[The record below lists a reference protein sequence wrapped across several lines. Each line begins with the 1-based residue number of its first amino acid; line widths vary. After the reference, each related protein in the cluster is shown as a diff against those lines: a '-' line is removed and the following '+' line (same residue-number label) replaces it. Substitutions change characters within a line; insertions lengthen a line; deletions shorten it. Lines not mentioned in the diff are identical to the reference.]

1 MSAGRCA
8 ALVCAAR
15 GCRTRRGFGTRAREF
30 DVDAGRHRDCNDRY
44 SMTEKKRTIR
54 LISNPNAGRGGR
66 RRAAEVA
73 RFCELLGAR
82 GIEVETLTTNA
93 PGDATRLAAEAAHD
107 GVREVIVSGGDGT
120 INEAL
125 QGLVGGR
132 VRLGIWPAGTANVLA
147 RELRLPFDAV
157 GAADV
162 IARGRTRRIYAGCAT
177 EEVSGARRYFFLM
190 AGIGLDASV
199 VERVRPRLK
208 RRVGEGAFW
217 VSGLGHLV
225 SWQPIVFSVE
235 VGGRIYPATF
245 AAFGRAAHYGG
256 DISVT
261 PGARLD
267 EPEFEICIVNSH
279 SRLRFLQLLAHGL
292 RRNGVRREMPG
303 VRYVRATRARATGEA
318 RMQIDGELTGRLP
331 VTFGIEPVP
340 VEVIAPPQEARDGW
354 RGYQRLR

>member
-1 MSAGRCA
+1 
-8 ALVCAAR
+8 
-15 GCRTRRGFGTRAREF
+15 
-30 DVDAGRHRDCNDRY
+30 
-44 SMTEKKRTIR
+44 

-73 RFCELLGAR
+73 RFCELLRAR
-82 GIEVETLTTNA
+82 GIEVEVLETGA
-93 PGDATRLAAEAAHD
+93 AGDATRLAAEAAHE
-107 GVREVIVSGGDGT
+107 GINEVIVSGGDGT

-125 QGLVGGR
+125 QGLVNTR

-147 RELRLPFDAV
+147 RELNLPFDAE
-157 GAADV
+157 GAAGV
-162 IARGRTRRIYAGCAT
+162 IARGATRRIYAGSAT
-177 EEVSGARRYFFLM
+177 EERSGARRYFFLM

-217 VSGLGHLV
+217 VSGLAHLV
-225 SWQPIVFSVE
+225 SWQPVPFHVE
-235 VGGRIYPATF
+235 IEGQEYPATF

-261 PGARLD
+261 PRARLD
-267 EPEFEICIVNSH
+267 EPEFEICIVNSQ
-279 SRLRFLQLLAHGL
+279 SRLRFLYLLTHAI
-292 RRNGVRREMPG
+292 RANGVRREMAF

-318 RMQIDGELTGRLP
+318 LMQVDGELTGQLP
-331 VTFGIEPVP
+331 VSFEIVPTP
-340 VEVIAPPQEARDGW
+340 VEVIAPPQNGRDGR

>member
-1 MSAGRCA
+1 
-8 ALVCAAR
+8 
-15 GCRTRRGFGTRAREF
+15 
-30 DVDAGRHRDCNDRY
+30 
-44 SMTEKKRTIR
+44 MTQKKRNIT

-66 RRAAEVA
+66 RRAAEVE
-73 RFCELLGAR
+73 RFCALLRQR

-93 PGDATRLAAEAAHD
+93 PGDATRLAAASVRE
-107 GVREVIVSGGDGT
+107 GVGEVIVSGGDGT

-147 RELRLPFDAV
+147 RELRLPFDAQ

-162 IARGRTRRIYAGCAT
+162 IARGRTRRIYAGAAT
-177 EEVSGARRYFFLM
+177 EEASGARRFFFLM
-190 AGIGLDASV
+190 AGVGLDASV

-225 SWQPIVFSVE
+225 RWRPVPFSVE
-235 VGGRIYPATF
+235 IEGETYPATF
-245 AAFGRAAHYGG
+245 AAFGRAPHYGG

-292 RRNGVRREMPG
+292 RREGLRRELPG

-318 RMQIDGELTGRLP
+318 RMQVDGELTGRLP
-331 VTFGIEPVP
+331 VTFEIAPEA
-340 VEVIAPPQEARDGW
+340 VEVIAPPLVERDTP
-354 RGYQRLR
+354 RGNRRLR

>member
-1 MSAGRCA
+1 
-8 ALVCAAR
+8 
-15 GCRTRRGFGTRAREF
+15 
-30 DVDAGRHRDCNDRY
+30 
-44 SMTEKKRTIR
+44 MTEQRRRIR
-54 LISNPNAGRGGR
+54 LISNPQAGRGGAK
-66 RRAAEVA
+66 RAAEVA
-73 RFCELLGAR
+73 RFCALLGAR
-82 GIEVETLTTNA
+82 GIEVETVSTGA
-93 PGDATRLAAEAAHD
+93 PGDATRLAAEVAREGGA
-107 GVREVIVSGGDGT
+107 REVIVSGGDGT

-125 QGLVGGR
+125 QGLAGGR

-147 RELRLPFDAV
+147 RELRLPFDAP

-162 IARGRTRRIYAGCAT
+162 IARGETRRIYAGCAT
-177 EEVSGARRYFFLM
+177 EEASGARRYFFLM

-225 SWQPIVFSVE
+225 RWRPVPFRVE
-235 VGGRIYPATF
+235 VGGQTYPATF

-279 SRLRFLQLLAHGL
+279 SRLRFLRLLAHGL
-292 RRNGVRREMPG
+292 RRDGVRPEMPG

-318 RMQIDGELTGRLP
+318 RMQVDGELTGRLP
-331 VTFGIEPVP
+331 VTFEIAPVP
-340 VEVIAPPQEARDGW
+340 IEVIAPREANRDAR
-354 RGYQRLR
+354 RGGQRPR

>member
-1 MSAGRCA
+1 AG
-8 ALVCAAR
+8 
-15 GCRTRRGFGTRAREF
+15 
-30 DVDAGRHRDCNDRY
+30 
-44 SMTEKKRTIR
+44 
-54 LISNPNAGRGGR
+54 GGM
-66 RRAAEVA
+66 
-73 RFCELLGAR
+73 
-82 GIEVETLTTNA
+82 
-93 PGDATRLAAEAAHD
+93 
-107 GVREVIVSGGDGT
+107 REVIVSGGDGT

-125 QGLVGGR
+125 QGLVGTG

-147 RELRLPFDAV
+147 RELQLPFDAA

-162 IARGRTRRIYAGCAT
+162 IARGETRRIYAGCAT
-177 EEVSGARRYFFLM
+177 GDASGERRYFFLM

-217 VSGLGHLV
+217 VSGLGHLAR
-225 SWQPIVFSVE
+225 WRPIAFSVE
-235 VGGRIYPATF
+235 VEGQTYPATF

-292 RRNGVRREMPG
+292 RRGGIRSEIPG
-303 VRYVRATRARATGEA
+303 VSYVRATRAHATGEA
-318 RMQIDGELTGRLP
+318 LMQIDGELTGRLP
-331 VTFGIEPVP
+331 VTFEIAPVP
-340 VEVIAPPQEARDGW
+340 VEVIAPRPAEGAEGGAGAASNAR
-354 RGYQRLR
+354 RGYQRPG

>member
-1 MSAGRCA
+1 
-8 ALVCAAR
+8 
-15 GCRTRRGFGTRAREF
+15 
-30 DVDAGRHRDCNDRY
+30 
-44 SMTEKKRTIR
+44 MTKKKRTIR

-66 RRAAEVA
+66 RRAVEVA

-82 GIEVETLTTNA
+82 GIEVETLSTTA
-93 PGDATRLAAEAAHD
+93 PGDATRLAAEATAD
-107 GVREVIVSGGDGT
+107 GASEVIVSGGDGT

-147 RELRLPFDAV
+147 RELRLPFDAA
-157 GAADV
+157 GAAEV
-162 IARGRTRRIYAGCAT
+162 IARGETRRIYAGCAT
-177 EEVSGARRYFFLM
+177 EERSGARRYFFLM

-225 SWQPIVFSVE
+225 RWQPVPFLVE
-235 VGGRIYPATF
+235 VGEQTYPATF
-245 AAFGRAAHYGG
+245 AAFGRAPHYGG

-279 SRLRFLQLLAHGL
+279 SRLRFLQLLAQAL
-292 RRNGVRREMPG
+292 RGAGIRREIPG
-303 VRYVRATRARATGEA
+303 VSYVRATRARATGEA
-318 RMQIDGELTGRLP
+318 RMQVDGELTGQLP
-331 VTFGIEPVP
+331 VTFEIVAEP
-340 VEVIAPPQEARDGW
+340 VEVIAPREAEREGHA
-354 RGYQRLR
+354 RQRPR